1 MGRLATML
9 GDIQAAKTPLER
21 RVDQLGRQIA
31 RWVLALAAVLGLLGI
46 VAEGLGRA
54 PEMIIFAVAL
64 AVAAVP
70 EGLPAVLT
78 VALALGVERMA
89 RHRAVVRRLS
99 AVEALGSVT
108 VIATDKTGTLTES
121 RMDVRIARCVRPA
134 ARARGHRAG
143 QRCGPDDRR
152 GRSARV
158 SACCAMPPRTAWTS
172 RGCAQEH
179 PLVAER
185 PFDSAWKFAARH
197 GAGGRAAG
205 ELPQGRARGRSS
217 AAAPC
222 RPRTAN
228 PGWRRPTRTRA
239 RGFACW
245 RSPGPR
251 AKPKSTLSLLGLV
264 LFWDPPR
271 PEVPDAVA
279 HGAGRRASA

>member
-46 VAEGLGRA
+46 VAEGIGRA

-121 RMDVRIARCVRPA
+121 RMDVRIARRVRPA
-134 ARARGHRAG
+134 ARAHGHRAG

-152 GRSARV
+152 GRSAR
-158 SACCAMPPRTAWTS
+158 T
-172 RGCAQEH
+172 
-179 PLVAER
+179 R
-185 PFDSAWKFAARH
+185 PAALCR
-197 GAGGRAAG
+197 
-205 ELPQGRARGRSS
+205 RARRGHR
-217 AAAPC
+217 AAAPGT
-222 RPRTAN
+222 P
-228 PGWRRPTRTRA
+228 A
-239 RGFACW
+239 R
-245 RSPGPR
+245 
-251 AKPKSTLSLLGLV
+251 L
-264 LFWDPPR
+264 
-271 PEVPDAVA
+271 
-279 HGAGRRASA
+279 